1 MYNLLKYNKIFIGI
15 SGVFIAIS
23 IISLVAFGLKPGIDF
38 TGGTITELKFSSE
51 INTDKI
57 TTAAGENNI
66 GTIVVQK
73 TDNNGVIIKT
83 GPLENDV
90 HLKFLESIKGQAGE
104 FEQIRY
110 ESIGPVIGKE
120 LRTDALWQLLL
131 VSGGIILYIAYAF
144 RKVQRPIT
152 SWRFGVAAIA
162 ALVHDLLIVLGVFA
176 LLGKY
181 HNVEIDSMFIT
192 AMLTVLGFSVHD
204 TIVVFDRIRENL
216 RVYAGQ
222 SIEYVVNA
230 SVTQTIVRSLN
241 TSLTAL
247 FVLFALLL
255 FGGDSI
261 FYFVLA
267 LFIGIVTGTYSS
279 IFIASPILVYW
290 QNRAL
295 KSKKR

>member
-1 MYNLLKYNKIFIGI
+1 MFNLLKYNKIFLGI
-15 SGVFIAIS
+15 SGV
-23 IISLVAFGLKPGIDF
+23 LVAVSIVSLLLFGLKPGIDF
-38 TGGTITELKFSSE
+38 TGGTLTELKYPSKPDL
-51 INTDKI
+51 TKI
-57 TTAAGENNI
+57 QTAATEAQVG
-66 GTIVVQK
+66 GVVIQ
-73 TDNNGVIIKT
+73 TLEGNGVLIKT
-83 GPLENDV
+83 PPQDYTQ
-90 HLKFLESIKGQAGE
+90 HTQFLEKVKAQTGE
-104 FEQIRY
+104 FEQVRF

-120 LRTDALWQLLL
+120 LRTDALWQLIL
-131 VSGGIILYIAYAF
+131 VSGGIVLYIAYAF

-152 SWRFGVAAIA
+152 SWRFGWAAVI
-162 ALVHDLLIVLGVFA
+162 ALVHDLLVVLGVFA

-222 SIEYVVNA
+222 TIDYVVNA
-230 SVTQTIVRSLN
+230 SVTQTMARSLN

-247 FVLFALLL
+247 FVLLALLL

-261 FYFVLA
+261 HYFVLA

-290 QNRAL
+290 QKWAT
-295 KSKKR
+295 KKRK

>member
-1 MYNLLKYNKIFIGI
+1 MFNLLKYNKIFLGI
-15 SGVFIAIS
+15 SGV
-23 IISLVAFGLKPGIDF
+23 LVAVSIVSLLLFGLKPGIDF
-38 TGGTITELKFSSE
+38 TGGTLTELKYPSKPDL
-51 INTDKI
+51 TKI
-57 TTAAGENNI
+57 QTAATEAQVG
-66 GTIVVQK
+66 GVVIQ
-73 TDNNGVIIKT
+73 TLEGNGVLIKT
-83 GPLENDV
+83 PPQDYTQ
-90 HLKFLESIKGQAGE
+90 HTQFLEKVKVQTGE
-104 FEQIRY
+104 FEQVRF

-120 LRTDALWQLLL
+120 LRTDALWQLIL
-131 VSGGIILYIAYAF
+131 VSGGIVLYIAYAF

-152 SWRFGVAAIA
+152 SWRFGWAAVI
-162 ALVHDLLIVLGVFA
+162 ALVHDLLVVLGVFA

-222 SIEYVVNA
+222 TIDYVVNA
-230 SVTQTIVRSLN
+230 SVTQTMVRSLN

-247 FVLFALLL
+247 FVLLALLL

-261 FYFVLA
+261 HYFVLA

-290 QNRAL
+290 QKWAT
-295 KSKKR
+295 KKRK